1 MNNRK
6 VYLLIKSKAILFLIR
21 IQFLLV
27 YKKCLLNFD
36 KLLNLIENVE
46 ILLKNMLY
54 LATKKFNWLIQAL
67 LYSIIYSFTW
77 IHIYNAK

>member
-54 LATKKFNWLIQAL
+54 LATKKINWLIQAL